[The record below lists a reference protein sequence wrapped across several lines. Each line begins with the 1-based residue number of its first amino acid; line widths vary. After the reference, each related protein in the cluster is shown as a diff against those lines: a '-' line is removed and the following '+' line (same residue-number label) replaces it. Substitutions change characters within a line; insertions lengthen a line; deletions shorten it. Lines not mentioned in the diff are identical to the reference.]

1 MRNLLMGLDWIY
13 FWDWYEKF
21 IVETVI
27 RDLLLG
33 QGWGVYYWDWDEKF
47 IVEAK
52 IRNLFLGLR
61 WGNFWRVWENQW
73 ITSFSTVIVRA
84 EISIRNHPNRKQ
96 VWHPLI
102 CDVRFSSFFFSY
114 LLIFLSIPAFPF
126 CFSFELHFQIWN

>member
-1 MRNLLMGLDWIY
+1 MGLGWETYCWDWIEFIFETDMRNLLLRMRSGI
-13 FWDWYEKF
+13 
-21 IVETVI
+21 
-27 RDLLLG
+27 
-33 QGWGVYYWDWDEKF
+33 YYWDRDEEL

-73 ITSFSTVIVRA
+73 ITSISTVIVRA

-102 CDVRFSSFFFSY
+102 CDVRFSSFFLSY
-114 LLIFLSIPAFPF
+114 LLLFLSIPAFPF
-126 CFSFELHFQIWN
+126 SFPSELHFQTWN